1 LQVRQ
6 EVVRAVHRAS
16 LPRAGRRGQPAGARG
31 KVGAPPEPRRHEEE
45 PMRQSFASTMLILT
59 LAAGCR
65 DRAPPEE
72 PVAGPRER
80 PLAQDGTIARGLTS
94 TPDRVKVEL
103 DLATVRGALRIYR
116 DEHNAWPA
124 SLEALGVT
132 GLNYPADLDYD
143 AARGAVTSRT
153 YPTY

>member
-1 LQVRQ
+1 M
-6 EVVRAVHRAS
+6 
-16 LPRAGRRGQPAGARG
+16 
-31 KVGAPPEPRRHEEE
+31 RHA
-45 PMRQSFASTMLILT
+45 FASTLLILA

-72 PVAGPRER
+72 PGAGARER

-124 SLEALGVT
+124 SLEALGVA
-132 GLNYPADLDYD
+132 GLSYPADLAYD
-143 AARGAVTSRT
+143 AASGAVTSRT